1 MSYALVISRAEIR
14 QLEQRG
20 QHIVTGIFAAL
31 NEDPEGLIPKNS
43 WVDGD
48 DTASQKRRVCDFVAG
63 MTDAYAERIYRR
75 LFIPGSGSSR
85 DEL

>member
-1 MSYALVISRAEIR
+1 MSHALVISRAEIQ

-20 QHIVTGIFAAL
+20 KRIVAGILGEML
-31 NEDPEGLIPKNS
+31 NDPGHLIPKQS
-43 WVDGD
+43 WADGD
-48 DTASQKRRVCDFVAG
+48 ETATKERRVCDYVAG
-63 MTDAYAERIYRR
+63 MTDSYAERVYRR